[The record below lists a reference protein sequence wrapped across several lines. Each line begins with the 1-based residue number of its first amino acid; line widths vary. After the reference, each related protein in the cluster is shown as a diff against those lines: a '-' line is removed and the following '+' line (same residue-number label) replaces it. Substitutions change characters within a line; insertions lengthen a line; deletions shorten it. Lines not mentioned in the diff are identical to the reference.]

1 MAASE
6 VQICN
11 MALGRIGISIFIDAL
26 SEASQEASVCNVF
39 YEQCRDRALSEGYF
53 NFTTARVALAD
64 LGTPPTNWLYRYA
77 MPSDCLTAR
86 YIEIEGSRNP
96 LAKNRIPFEVAQ
108 EGNVKVLYT
117 DQPEAELV
125 YTRRITN
132 PNLFSPQ
139 CVSAIAWLLG
149 SEIGMPLSAAPNL
162 VSAAARMY
170 ENAISQAQ
178 SASSNEGQG
187 DTEPDCE
194 FLSGRN

>member
-11 MALGRIGISIFIDAL
+11 MALGRIGISIFIDSL
-26 SEASQEASVCNVF
+26 TEASQEATVCNVF
-39 YEQCRDRALSEGYF
+39 YGQSRDRALAEGQF

-64 LGTPPTNWLYRYA
+64 LGKPPTNWLYRYA
-77 MPSDCLTAR
+77 MPSDCLAAR
-86 YIEIEGSRNP
+86 YLVIAGSRNP
-96 LAKNRIPFEVAQ
+96 LSKQRIPFEVAQ
-108 EGNVKVLYT
+108 EGDVKVLYT

-162 VSAAARMY
+162 VQKAAQMY
-170 ENAISQAQ
+170 AVAISQAQ
-178 SASSNEGQG
+178 AISANEGQG